1 MKGKLSIRHFGVMC
15 IAVLVVFISMF
26 TLLTWRNYRVTIT
39 SVVNENNLNLEMT
52 YLWELVQEMD
62 SNSGEL
68 LYAQPHEFEDILA
81 DFERQYA
88 RAQEYLTQV
97 MEQVDGQRYY
107 NAYDISKMMDTY
119 NQEYHR
125 FYDTIV
131 ANQTA
136 NVFLRGMRTDLRTL
150 NTYIKNELGDAIVDH
165 INFSRESIERS
176 TVAMGRVKSRLMLF
190 ALVCAL
196 SCIFMIQ
203 LLVRLLR
210 RPIDS
215 LIDRMDR
222 FRSTGSVEDD
232 EPLRSH
238 CCEMQLLSDSFDSMA
253 MEIVQKQENERRL
266 ARLEMNNLE
275 MKYQLDKARL
285 DMLQAQVNPHFL
297 FNTLNAIYALTIQ
310 ENARNS
316 GEMISY
322 LSSILR
328 YSLSSLSSFVEIEHE
343 LEILSDYI
351 HILKLRF
358 GDTIKFNVSIEDGL
372 EDAEI
377 PCMVIQPLIE
387 NSIMHAFNPPG
398 DDDRVNVIIRR
409 DGEDICITV
418 SDNGSGMSREL
429 VRRIHTGEKL
439 TATEPDAHH
448 GIGLDNVVKR
458 MNILYGPG
466 HIKIDSAPGVGTRI
480 TLVIS
485 PDSQKEVQLQ

>member
-1 MKGKLSIRHFGVMC
+1 
-15 IAVLVVFISMF
+15 
-26 TLLTWRNYRVTIT
+26 
-39 SVVNENNLNLEMT
+39 
-52 YLWELVQEMD
+52 
-62 SNSGEL
+62 
-68 LYAQPHEFEDILA
+68 
-81 DFERQYA
+81 
-88 RAQEYLTQV
+88 
-97 MEQVDGQRYY
+97 
-107 NAYDISKMMDTY
+107 
-119 NQEYHR
+119 
-125 FYDTIV
+125 
-131 ANQTA
+131 
-136 NVFLRGMRTDLRTL
+136 
-150 NTYIKNELGDAIVDH
+150 
-165 INFSRESIERS
+165 
-176 TVAMGRVKSRLMLF
+176 
-190 ALVCAL
+190 
-196 SCIFMIQ
+196 
-203 LLVRLLR
+203 
-210 RPIDS
+210 
-215 LIDRMDR
+215 
-222 FRSTGSVEDD
+222 
-232 EPLRSH
+232 
-238 CCEMQLLSDSFDSMA
+238 
-253 MEIVQKQENERRL
+253 
-266 ARLEMNNLE
+266 MNNME

-328 YSLSSLSSFVEIEHE
+328 YSLSSLSSFVEIDHE

-439 TATEPDAHH
+439 TTTEPDAHH

-485 PDSQKEVQLQ
+485 PSSQKEVQLQ